1 MMLYTIGH
9 SNHSILHFL
18 DLLRMHGVVTVA
30 DVRSRPYS
38 RHCPQFNRDSLC
50 KELAAHCVDYVFLGK
65 ELGGKPDDPE
75 CYAADGSPDYA
86 RMAQRP
92 AFREGLDRVKRLMK
106 DAKIAMLCAEEDPS
120 KCHRRHLIAKVL
132 CEEGV
137 HIEHIRGDGSLVPE
151 DVLAAEERAGAQVQ
165 LTLFATVVSKGGSAP

>member
-30 DVRSRPYS
+30 DVRSHPYS
-38 RHCPQFNRDSLC
+38 RHCPQFNRDALR
-50 KELAAHCVDYVFLGK
+50 KALAAHCIDYVFLGK
-65 ELGGKPDDPE
+65 DLGGKPDDPE
-75 CYAADGSPDYA
+75 CYAADGKPDYA

-92 AFREGLDRVKRLMK
+92 AFREGIEHVKRLMRGER
-106 DAKIAMLCAEEDPS
+106 IAMLCSEEDPS
-120 KCHRRHLIAKVL
+120 KCHRRRLIAKVL
-132 CEEGV
+132 SREGV

-151 DVLAAEERAGAQVQ
+151 DLLAAEDAAGAPDQ
-165 LTLFATVVSKGGSAP
+165 LTLFAAGSAEGNAP

>member
-1 MMLYTIGH
+1 MLYTIGH
-9 SNHSILHFL
+9 SNHSILHL
-18 DLLRMHGVVTVA
+18 VDLLQMHGVVTVA

-38 RHCPQFNRDSLC
+38 RHCPQFNRDALC
-50 KELAAHCVDYVFLGK
+50 KSLATHSIDYIFLGK

-75 CYAADGSPDYA
+75 CYTVDGSPDYG

-106 DAKIAMLCAEEDPS
+106 DASVVILCAEEDPS

-132 CEEGV
+132 SGEGLPV
-137 HIEHIRGDGSLVPE
+137 EHIRGDGSLVPE
-151 DVLAAEERAGAQVQ
+151 TVLAAEDAAGAPNQ
-165 LTLFATVVSKGGSAP
+165 LTLFAAGSAEANPS